1 MLFLALCL
9 TVAVLCWALTAL
21 LVPLLWR
28 VVRRFV
34 TALSPE
40 FAADCVFLLEI
51 LPLLVSAT
59 VLSLLVIPGFVVW
72 EPDHTQESVNPWL
85 AAVSLF
91 ALGLILTTARRL
103 YHELRRRPVISPDKP
118 FIAVLGCLRQK
129 IVVTEAAHVLLSR
142 EELRAVLRHEAVHI
156 ERRDNF
162 RLLAA
167 RVISMLTLNPR
178 AWKEMESVRGQL
190 TEFAADS
197 FAATDDGSAL
207 DLAQA
212 LVKVARDF
220 PAAEYQFASSIMPRR
235 NSIQERVLRLLN
247 RSSQPAANASYL
259 AVFALLMLA
268 LVITAA
274 FHHDLQYFC
283 YQVLERMVSL

>member
-1 MLFLALCL
+1 MLFFALCL
-9 TVAVLCWALTAL
+9 SVAVLCWA
-21 LVPLLWR
+21 
-28 VVRRFV
+28 V
-34 TALSPE
+34 TAALVAWVWRIVRHPVNSLSPG

-51 LPLLVSAT
+51 LPLLTSAT
-59 VLSLLVIPGFVVW
+59 VLSLFVIPGFLAW
-72 EPDHTQESVNPWL
+72 EPDHTQESVSPWL
-85 AAVSLF
+85 VAVCVF
-91 ALGLILTTARRL
+91 VLGLILATARRL
-103 YHELRRRPVISPDKP
+103 YLELRRQPIISHDQP

-129 IVVTEAAHVLLSR
+129 IVVTEAAQVLLSK

-178 AWKEMESVRGQL
+178 AWKDMETVRGHL

-197 FAATDDGSAL
+197 LAATDDRFAL

-220 PAAEYQFASSIMPRR
+220 PAPEYQFASSLVPPR

-247 RSSQPAANASYL
+247 RPAQPAGSTMYL
-259 AVFALLMLA
+259 LVFGMLMLT

-283 YQVLERMVSL
+283 YRALERLVSL